1 MEKLMAVL
9 MFIVVLCLSGIFI
22 SMNSR
27 IAELEYEITQNE
39 IRHCSEI
46 EELRKNQ
53 RVTAQDVVFLENM
66 LNEISE
72 GGK

>member
-27 IAELEYEITQNE
+27 IADLEYEILQNE

-53 RVTAQDVVFLENM
+53 RVIAQDVVFLENM